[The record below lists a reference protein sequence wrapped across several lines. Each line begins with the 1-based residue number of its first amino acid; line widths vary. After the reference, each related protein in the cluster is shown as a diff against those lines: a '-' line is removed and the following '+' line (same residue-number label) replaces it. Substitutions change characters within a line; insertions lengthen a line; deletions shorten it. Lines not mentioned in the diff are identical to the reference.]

1 MSSAIADGVRIAQ
14 RFSAGSRAWKD
25 GKSVK
30 RTTERVKEPRTIV
43 SGSEN
48 QLEFLTRSLL
58 LAVLYLSPASRA
70 LVLLLTRD
78 PALKRWAIFISSAFA
93 DDKAAS

>member
-1 MSSAIADGVRIAQ
+1 MDAKSA
-14 RFSAGSRAWKD
+14 
-25 GKSVK
+25 K
-30 RTTERVKEPRTIV
+30 RTTERVTEPRTIV

-70 LVLLLTRD
+70 FEFL
-78 PALKRWAIFISSAFA
+78 IG
-93 DDKAAS
+93 